1 MARERIPQGGQLAVW
16 DPLTAGF
23 ATLRDPRAAAS
34 YYEQP
39 LQRARVG
46 AQDFLNK
53 YGRGALI
60 AGAALPAVGTSL
72 EELQEGRP
80 LGAVAALAP
89 AGLSALGTGMI
100 GRTGQAM
107 IGKGGVAGTAVGLGL
122 MGLGAIL
129 PGAAA
134 KGAEAVRQKVTG
146 EPTTGGE
153 SLSTELARARK
164 RAQFENELAQER
176 MGVNLSGTTDL
187 LAAISN
193 QQFTDLQRNIP
204 LINKLNDAAL
214 VRQQALLNTQNQ
226 GYLQQGMLANAGA
239 LARGAQAETGA
250 TVRTALTSNPYSN
263 VVMQAPQ
270 IRFG

>member
-1 MARERIPQGGQLAVW
+1 MPQGGQLAVY
-16 DPLTAGF
+16 DLPTAVQGAF
-23 ATLRDPRAAAS
+23 RDPRAAAS
-34 YYEQP
+34 YYQQP
-39 LQRARVG
+39 LQTARIG

-53 YGRGALI
+53 YGRGALM

-89 AGLSALGTGMI
+89 AGLSTLGAGMI

-107 IGKGGVAGTAVGLGL
+107 IGKGGLAGTAFGLGL

-129 PGAAA
+129 PGATA

-153 SLSTELARARK
+153 SLNTEIAKARKLARL
-164 RAQFENELAQER
+164 ENELAQDR
-176 MGVNLSGTTDL
+176 MTTYVSGTIDL
-187 LAAISN
+187 EKAFSD
-193 QQFTDLQRNIP
+193 QQFTNLQRNIP

-226 GYLQQGMLANAGA
+226 AYLQQGMLANAGA